1 MKVILLVSFL
11 LFLFLTL
18 VILGLALFFEDR
30 QNKRKA
36 ELKKAKLEAKWER
49 ASKAFRDDMTQ
60 EGFEEI
66 VAGVERLIKRVES
79 LKVKGHKVY
88 GTVSALSGISSWK
101 FVITF
106 DCGGHLTSEYSISSD
121 NDDSNIPERI
131 AKHIAEGI
139 RTWSPSTG
147 RVAAAFCPY
156 CGTKAGQGTAFCPSC
171 GARLPQVP
179 ERP

>member
-1 MKVILLVSFL
+1 MEVIDYCLLISFL
-11 LFLFLTL
+11 FFFGT
-18 VILGLALFFEDR
+18 LGLVLFSEDR

-36 ELKKAKLEAKWER
+36 ELEKARLEAKLER

-60 EGFEEI
+60 EGFEEV
-66 VAGVERLIKRVES
+66 VAGAERLNKRVES

-101 FVITF
+101 FVIIF
-106 DCGGHLTSEYSISSD
+106 DYGGHLTSEYIIASA

-156 CGTKAGQGTAFCPSC
+156 CGTKAGQGMVFCPSC

>member
-1 MKVILLVSFL
+1 MEVIGLVSFL
-11 LFLFLTL
+11 FFFGT
-18 VILGLALFFEDR
+18 LGLVLFSEDR
-30 QNKRKA
+30 QNKRNA
-36 ELKKAKLEAKWER
+36 ELEKARLEAKWES

-66 VAGVERLIKRVES
+66 VAEAECLVKRVES
-79 LKVKGHKVY
+79 LKVRGHKVY

-101 FVITF
+101 FVIIF
-106 DCGGHLTSEYSISSD
+106 DCGGHFTSEYIISSD
-121 NDDSNIPERI
+121 NDDSNIPDRI